1 MPTGGAAARGR
12 QSATLSRM
20 RHERSIDPA
29 LGRLIDALASYAE
42 SLPPDSDDAAL
53 IRVARRDFEKA
64 IKVPAEWVER
74 VGQHGSASYDAWTRA
89 RPANDF
95 ATMRPYLEKTLEL
108 CREYAGFFAPYDRIA
123 DPLIDDADQ
132 GMTTALIQKLFA
144 ELRREL
150 VPIVRAIAAE
160 PVADD
165 RCLRGAFGET
175 AQLAFG
181 LDVAS
186 PSRLRPRPR
195 PSRQDPSSV
204 LHEVRLGRRAHHH
217 ARARGRPRRRA
228 VLDRARSRPRHV
240 RAGRERRARRHAARL
255 RRLGRRAREP
265 VAAVGERGRARP
277 RVLGAFLPGAAARSI
292 PASSTACRSTPSIA
306 PSTRSSAR

>member
-29 LGRLIDALASYAE
+29 LGTLLDSLASHAE

-53 IRVARRDFEKA
+53 IRVARRDFGKA
-64 IKVPAEWVER
+64 IKVPADWVER
-74 VGQHGSASYDAWTRA
+74 VERA
-89 RPANDF
+89 RLGVLRCMDAGAARQRLRDHAAVSREDDRSLPRICRLLRALRPHRRSADRRRRPRHDHGVDPEAVHGAAARAGADRARDRRRAGGRRPLPA
-95 ATMRPYLEKTLEL
+95 R
-108 CREYAGFFAPYDRIA
+108 R
-123 DPLIDDADQ
+123 
-132 GMTTALIQKLFA
+132 
-144 ELRREL
+144 LRRD
-150 VPIVRAIAAE
+150 RAACVQ
-160 PVADD
+160 P
-165 RCLRGAFGET
+165 RCRL
-175 AQLAFG
+175 
-181 LDVAS
+181 

-204 LHEVRLGRRAHHH
+204 LHAVRFGRRAHHH
-217 ARARGRPRRRA
+217 ARARGRSRRRA

-277 RVLGAFLPGAAARSI
+277 RVLGALLSGARGASI